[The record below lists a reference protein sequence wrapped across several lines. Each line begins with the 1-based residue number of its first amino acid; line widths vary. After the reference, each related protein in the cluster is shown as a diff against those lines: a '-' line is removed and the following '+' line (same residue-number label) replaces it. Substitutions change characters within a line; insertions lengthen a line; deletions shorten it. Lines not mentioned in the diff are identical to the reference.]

1 MINFLLRFPSFQA
14 MSIWRNTF
22 PKLDWWTA
30 TELISA
36 RTEGTFWVSIVFI
49 HGDSTLTNF
58 AENADD
64 QVTLFKQGK
73 RIDSSQ
79 RLVLAELPTA
89 DTDFSVSMMSA
100 NRTATMNGNQTSSC
114 FNHEAKR
121 IGISFY
127 YCLIFVLTLMGNIII
142 GIIVYRTRSMRKPI
156 NFFIVNMA
164 MSDLLFPIVYF
175 PSIVAKINYGYWL
188 LGGPVGQALC
198 KLHNVLVYVSVF
210 VSIQS
215 LALIAVDRYGA
226 VVFPLHSPLISS
238 KRCRFL
244 ILITWII
251 AVAANIPDAMA
262 FELVEYQEGLVCVL
276 KSNEVFGESLSYRNY
291 AVSKLVI
298 FWYVPLVLIAI
309 LYLIVFIKL
318 KSQNI
323 PGEGSASGREQHSR
337 RQKNVLKMSIAIVVT
352 FIVCWLPTTIW
363 WFLVL
368 YAPDSTTTA
377 SCGFQYFAAIA
388 FRLAHFNSAINPC
401 ISFIFSGNY
410 RQGLKNLSRCCLVCT
425 RANQVA

>member
-1 MINFLLRFPSFQA
+1 M
-14 MSIWRNTF
+14 
-22 PKLDWWTA
+22 
-30 TELISA
+30 
-36 RTEGTFWVSIVFI
+36 SIVFI
-49 HGDSTLTNF
+49 HDDSTLTNF
-58 AENADD
+58 AENVDN

-100 NRTATMNGNQTSSC
+100 NRTATMNGTQTSSC

-142 GIIVYRTRSMRKPI
+142 GVIVYRTRSMRKPI

-164 MSDLLFPIVYF
+164 MSDLLFPIFRFPSTVTNVYF
-175 PSIVAKINYGYWL
+175 SYWL

-198 KLHNVLVYVSVF
+198 KLHEFLVYVSAA

-215 LALIAVDRYGA
+215 LVLIAVDRFGA
-226 VVFPLHSPLISS
+226 VVFPLRSPLISS
-238 KRCRFL
+238 KQCRFF
-244 ILITWII
+244 ILTTWII
-251 AVAANIPDAMA
+251 AVAANDPNAMTY
-262 FELVEYQEGLVCVL
+262 ELVEYQEGLVCVY
-276 KSNEVFGESLSYRNY
+276 KWNEVFGESLSHRNY
-291 AVSKLVI
+291 MVSMLII
-298 FWYVPLVLIAI
+298 FGYVPMVLIAI
-309 LYLIVFIKL
+309 LYMIVVIKL

-323 PGEGSASGREQHSR
+323 PGEGSANGREQQSR

-363 WFLVL
+363 WFFVV
-368 YAPDSTTTA
+368 YPPDSTMTA
-377 SCGFQYFAAIA
+377 SCGFQYFALIA
-388 FRLAHFNSAINPC
+388 SCLAHFNSAINPC

-410 RQGLKNLSRCCLVCT
+410 RQGLKNLSRCCFVCP
-425 RANQVA
+425 RANQVAKY

>member
-1 MINFLLRFPSFQA
+1 M
-14 MSIWRNTF
+14 
-22 PKLDWWTA
+22 
-30 TELISA
+30 
-36 RTEGTFWVSIVFI
+36 SIVFI
-49 HGDSTLTNF
+49 HSDSTLINF
-58 AENADD
+58 AENADN

-79 RLVLAELPTA
+79 RLVLGELPAA
-89 DTDFSVSMMSA
+89 DTDFSVSMMSV
-100 NRTATMNGNQTSSC
+100 NRTTTINGTQTSSC
-114 FNHEAKR
+114 FNHDAKR

-127 YCLIFVLTLMGNIII
+127 YCLIFVLALMGNIFI

-164 MSDLLFPIVYF
+164 MSDLLFPIVCF
-175 PSIVAKINYGYWL
+175 PYIVAEINFSYWL
-188 LGGPVGQALC
+188 LGGPLGQALC
-198 KLHNVLVYVSVF
+198 KLHDFLVDVSAL

-215 LALIAVDRYGA
+215 LVLIAVDRFGA
-226 VVFPLHSPLISS
+226 VVFPLRSPLISS
-238 KRCRFL
+238 KQCRFF
-244 ILITWII
+244 ILTTWII
-251 AVAANIPDAMA
+251 AVAAYIPKTMA
-262 FELVEYQEGLVCVL
+262 FQLIEYQEGLVCVP
-276 KSNEVFGESLSYRNY
+276 KWKDVFVESLSHRNY
-291 AVSKLVI
+291 VFSMLLI

-309 LYLIVFIKL
+309 LYKTVVIKL

-323 PGEGSASGREQHSR
+323 PGEGSANGREQQSR

-410 RQGLKNLSRCCLVCT
+410 HQGLKNLSRCCFVCT
-425 RANQVA
+425 RANQVAKY

>member
-1 MINFLLRFPSFQA
+1 
-14 MSIWRNTF
+14 MST
-22 PKLDWWTA
+22 
-30 TELISA
+30 
-36 RTEGTFWVSIVFI
+36 VFI

-58 AENADD
+58 NENIDK

-73 RIDSSQ
+73 CIDRSQ
-79 RLVLAELPTA
+79 RLVLADLLAA

-100 NRTATMNGNQTSSC
+100 NRTATMNGSQTSSC

-127 YCLIFVLTLMGNIII
+127 YFLSFVLALIGNVII
-142 GIIVYRTRSMRKPI
+142 GIIVYRARSIRKPI

-164 MSDLLFPIVYF
+164 MSDLLFPIVGF
-175 PSIVAKINYGYWL
+175 PYLVIEINSGNWSL
-188 LGGPVGQALC
+188 RGPVGQALC
-198 KLHNVLVYVSVF
+198 KLHIFLLF
-210 VSIQS
+210 VSALVSTQS
-215 LALIAVDRYGA
+215 LVLIAVDRFGA
-226 VVFPLHSPLISS
+226 VVFPLRSPLISS
-238 KRCRFL
+238 KHCRIF
-244 ILITWII
+244 ILATWII
-251 AVAANIPDAMA
+251 AVAANIPHAMT
-262 FELVEYQEGLVCVL
+262 FELVEYQEGLVCVH
-276 KSNEVFGESLSYRNY
+276 KWNEVFGESLSYRNY
-291 AVSKLVI
+291 VVSMLVI

-309 LYLIVFIKL
+309 LYMTVVIKL

-323 PGEGSASGREQHSR
+323 PGEGSANGREQQSR

-368 YAPDSTTTA
+368 YAPDSTMTA

-425 RANQVA
+425 RANQVAKY

>member
-1 MINFLLRFPSFQA
+1 M
-14 MSIWRNTF
+14 
-22 PKLDWWTA
+22 
-30 TELISA
+30 
-36 RTEGTFWVSIVFI
+36 SIVFI

-58 AENADD
+58 AENADN

-79 RLVLAELPTA
+79 RLVLADLLAA

-100 NRTATMNGNQTSSC
+100 NRTATMNGTQTSSC

-127 YCLIFVLTLMGNIII
+127 YCLIFVLALMGNIII

-164 MSDLLFPIVYF
+164 MSDLLFPIVCF
-175 PSIVAKINYGYWL
+175 PYIVTEINFGYWFIS
-188 LGGPVGQALC
+188 GPVGQALC
-198 KLHNVLVYVSVF
+198 KLHDFLADVSLF

-215 LALIAVDRYGA
+215 LVLIAVDRFGA
-226 VVFPLHSPLISS
+226 VVFPLRSPLISS
-238 KRCRFL
+238 KRCRFF
-244 ILITWII
+244 ILTTWII
-251 AVAANIPDAMA
+251 AVAANIPDALTY
-262 FELVEYQEGLVCVL
+262 ELVEYQEGLVCVH
-276 KSNEVFGESLSYRNY
+276 KWNEVFGESLSYRSY
-291 AVSKLVI
+291 EVSMLLA
-298 FWYVPLVLIAI
+298 FWYVPMVLIAI
-309 LYLIVFIKL
+309 LYMTVVIKL

-323 PGEGSASGREQHSR
+323 PGEGSANGREQQSR

-363 WFLVL
+363 WFFVL
-368 YAPDSTTTA
+368 YPPDSTMTA
-377 SCGFQYFAAIA
+377 SCGFQYFALIA
-388 FRLAHFNSAINPC
+388 SCLAHFNSAINPC

-425 RANQVA
+425 RASQDAKY

>member
-79 RLVLAELPTA
+79 RLALAELPTA

-127 YCLIFVLTLMGNIII
+127 YCLIFVLALIGNIII
-142 GIIVYRTRSMRKPI
+142 GILVYRTKSMRKPI

-352 FIVCWLPTTIW
+352 FMVCWLPVTIR

-368 YAPDSTTTA
+368 YPPDSLMTA
-377 SCGFQYFAAIA
+377 SCGFQYFALIA
-388 FRLAHFNSAINPC
+388 SCLAHFNSAINPC

>member
-1 MINFLLRFPSFQA
+1 M
-14 MSIWRNTF
+14 
-22 PKLDWWTA
+22 
-30 TELISA
+30 
-36 RTEGTFWVSIVFI
+36 SIVFI
-49 HGDSTLTNF
+49 HDDSTLTNF
-58 AENADD
+58 AENADN

-79 RLVLAELPTA
+79 RLVLADLLAA

-100 NRTATMNGNQTSSC
+100 NRTATMNGTQTSSC

-127 YCLIFVLTLMGNIII
+127 YCLIFVAALIGNIII

-164 MSDLLFPIVYF
+164 MSDLLFPIFCFPCTVTNVYF
-175 PSIVAKINYGYWL
+175 NYWL

-198 KLHNVLVYVSVF
+198 KLYVFLVDVSLF

-215 LALIAVDRYGA
+215 LVLIAVDRFGA
-226 VVFPLHSPLISS
+226 VVFPLRSPLISS
-238 KRCRFL
+238 KHCRFF
-244 ILITWII
+244 ILATWII
-251 AVAANIPDAMA
+251 AVAANIPDAMTY
-262 FELVEYQEGLVCVL
+262 ELVEYQEGLACVH
-276 KSNEVFGESLSYRNY
+276 KWNEVFEESLSHRNY
-291 AVSKLVI
+291 MVSMLII
-298 FWYVPLVLIAI
+298 FGYVPMVLIAI
-309 LYLIVFIKL
+309 LYMTVVIKL

-323 PGEGSASGREQHSR
+323 PGEGSANGREQQSR

-352 FIVCWLPTTIW
+352 FIVCWLPGTIR
-363 WFLVL
+363 WFLVS
-368 YAPDSTTTA
+368 YQPDSTMTA
-377 SCGFQYFAAIA
+377 SCGFQYFALIA
-388 FRLAHFNSAINPC
+388 SCLAHFNSAINPC

-425 RANQVA
+425 RANQVAKY